1 MKTTTR
7 YAIGSSL
14 SAPKTIAIVAGRTYY
29 MGASSS
35 PERIFV
41 LSVQGDA
48 VYYYR
53 CADLTYNRQATARV
67 RIERW
72 IAEDLIARGMA
83 SRLATLKTSNAPL
96 RTPAWVPAEIARI
109 EALIAGQE
117 TAPEYLETYLGETI
131 TLVSTLP
138 GDAWY
143 VAEEYGNVGGITLP
157 DGTEAYEV
165 RTTVEQARAA
175 KLDPRFR
182 VVS

>member
-1 MKTTTR
+1 
-7 YAIGSSL
+7 
-14 SAPKTIAIVAGRTYY
+14 
-29 MGASSS
+29 
-35 PERIFV
+35 
-41 LSVQGDA
+41 

-67 RIERW
+67 RVERW

-96 RTPAWVPAEIARI
+96 PTPAWVPAEIARI

-117 TAPEYLETYLGETI
+117 TAPESLDTYIGETI
-131 TLVSTLP
+131 TLVSTSP

-143 VAEEYGNVGGITLP
+143 AAEEYGNVGGITLA

-165 RTTVEQARAA
+165 RTTIERARAA

-182 VVS
+182 VVD